1 MPVLLRCDC
10 PGCFREIQ
18 AVLTRGNV
26 AAPHPWWMQTGR
38 DGKLIVACGTEH
50 LNAALPGWVRPPT
63 EEPQA

>member
-10 PGCFREIQ
+10 PGCFREIP
-18 AVLTRGNV
+18 AVWVGGRIT
-26 AAPHPWWMQTGR
+26 APKPWWAQPSG
-38 DGKLIVACGTEH
+38 DGLVIACGTEH